1 MKKFSLEIETHTYVT
16 YYNKYTHGVLCVFV
30 CEADL
35 EVLMLFVSQLVSQ
48 LVALLKQNGI
58 VTK

>member
-35 EVLMLFVSQLVSQ
+35 EVLMLFVSQLVSS
-48 LVALLKQNGI
+48 I
-58 VTK
+58 VETE